1 MGAESTTGVYSS
13 KMCRFALPLL
23 AALVFLAGCAA
34 EPTPAP
40 PSADEAALPPIPF
53 CRDEMAAF
61 VELAHLARAHG
72 EGWTVFKPA
81 IDALQRRIVDC
92 VDDTSTRLRELK
104 LSPAPAQPATPARRA
119 ADSA

>member
-1 MGAESTTGVYSS
+1 MR
-13 KMCRFALPLL
+13 RFALPLL
-23 AALVFLAGCAA
+23 AALALLAGCAA
-34 EPTPAP
+34 EPAAAP

-53 CRDEMAAF
+53 CRDEMVAF
-61 VELAHLARAHG
+61 VELTRLARAHG

-104 LSPAPAQPATPARRA
+104 LSPAPPQPPTPALRTVANAPA
-119 ADSA
+119 ARLSAMR